1 MRSAEYSNEFS
12 PIESRSDEMKQKKM
26 VSETLIHD
34 KKFKYISLECQGLL
48 SKMFIKISKINK

>member
-12 PIESRSDEMKQKKM
+12 PIESRSDEMKQKM

-34 KKFKYISLECQGLL
+34 KKLNISHWNVN
-48 SKMFIKISKINK
+48 KNKFIKISKINK

>member
-34 KKFKYISLECQGLL
+34 KKS
-48 SKMFIKISKINK
+48 

>member
-26 VSETLIHD
+26 ESETLIHD
-34 KKFKYISLECQGLL
+34 KKIKYSSLECQGLL
-48 SKMFIKISKINK
+48 SKMFIK